1 MSKLIWDQIGERF
14 YETGTKN
21 GVLYVMESGTYPKG
35 VAWSGLIS
43 VSENPSGAEA
53 SPFYADDI
61 KYLNIISNEEFGATI
76 ECYTTPPE
84 FDACDG
90 KGSIA
95 TGVTIGQ
102 QNRKTFGM
110 VYKTV
115 LGNDEEGNDYGYKLH
130 LIYGAKASPSERGY
144 SSINESTE
152 PMTLSYELTTTPVS
166 VTGHKPTS
174 IVTIDSTKVDETKLA
189 ALEAILFGGD
199 DTEARLPL
207 PDEIATLMGDV
218 SAG

>member
-21 GVLYVMESGTYPKG
+21 GVLYVMESGAYPKG

-199 DTEARLPL
+199 DAEARLPL
-207 PDEIATLMGDV
+207 PDEIATLMGDG

>member
-1 MSKLIWDQIGERF
+1 MSKLTWDQIGERF

-21 GVLYVMESGTYPKG
+21 GVLYVMESGAYPKG
-35 VAWSGLIS
+35 VAWNGLSS

-130 LIYGAKASPSERGY
+130 LIYRAKASPSERGY

-189 ALEAILFGGD
+189 ALEAILFGSED
-199 DTEARLPL
+199 EEARLPF
-207 PDEIATLMGDV
+207 PDEIATLMSDG